1 MLEKTMIEKLMKA
14 GVSADVILG
23 IIMDEEKQPE
33 PEKKPEQPAPT
44 PEPEKKP
51 EKPAPAAMPQGDAIL
66 AAIEKLTGAVQ
77 AANLQR
83 GSFKSEQPE
92 TVDSILASVIAPTK
106 K

>member
-1 MLEKTMIEKLMKA
+1 MLEKSMIEKLMKA

-23 IIMDEEKQPE
+23 LIMYEEKQPE
-33 PEKKPEQPAPT
+33 PEKKPEPEKT

-51 EKPAPAAMPQGDAIL
+51 EQPAPAAVPQGDAIL